1 MSAIDVSKCPKNI
14 PVKIYDANDELIV
27 ETDNDLVF
35 NWVCAE
41 IKEKQLSGCYIIF
54 QGEKIRVDRNGT
66 PECYPDGLFEHLAD
80 QLFRLC

>member
-27 ETDNDLVF
+27 ETDDDLVF
-35 NWVCAE
+35 NWVCAK
-41 IKEKQLSGCYIIF
+41 IKEKQLSGWYIILKNK
-54 QGEKIRVDRNGT
+54 KIRVDRNGT
-66 PECYPDGLFEHLAD
+66 PECYPDGFFEHLTD

>member
-1 MSAIDVSKCPKNI
+1 MSAIDISRGPQNI
-14 PVKIYDANDELIV
+14 PVKIYLANDELIV
-27 ETDNDLVF
+27 ETDDDLVF

-66 PECYPDGLFEHLAD
+66 PECYPDGFFEHLAD